1 MHTYLYTHFICSQFF
16 LPMLNFLSVLLGL
29 VCLSGVYR
37 LWLSLRL
44 VVVGFGNILN
54 IHNLLGL

>member
-1 MHTYLYTHFICSQFF
+1 
-16 LPMLNFLSVLLGL
+16 MLNFLSVLLGL

-44 VVVGFGNILN
+44 VVVGLGNILN
-54 IHNLLGL
+54 IHNLLGI